1 MNDGASSVGLSLEQK
16 RALLAARLKSKLRAA
31 KYFPMSFAQQR
42 LWFLDQIQ
50 PGSPLYNIPSVVP
63 LRGTLNLVALQK
75 ALNAV
80 VRRHEVMRTTFA
92 RVNEQPMQIIAPS
105 ASPVLN
111 VADLRELA
119 EDCRE
124 VEMRRLYEVEGKI
137 SFDLAR
143 GPLLRVKLLWLR
155 PEEQLLIFTV
165 HHIIFDGWSAGV
177 LLKEIT
183 ALYQSFCRNAPSP
196 LPELSIQ
203 YADFAVWQHKRLRG
217 DLLEKGIAYW
227 KEQLQGIP
235 VFLNLPRDC
244 SRTKVPPAAGAEL
257 SLVVPAPLSA
267 ELKSLCQHEGATLFM
282 LLLAAFQT
290 LLHRYTGQSTILVGT
305 PIAGRDRA
313 ELEGL
318 IGLFVNTL
326 VLRADYGDDPTFRQ
340 LLARVKQT
348 ALEAYAHQSVP
359 FEKVVEELRPERGLD
374 RSPLFQ
380 VMFSLQSV
388 AYGKSE
394 LERLSSFGNEVKSIG
409 AGLDLP
415 LSKFD
420 LTLSAVETKTRLYCS
435 LQYRTDMFDE
445 STIRRLL
452 ENFRVLLQSIVDVP
466 DEHVSA
472 LPILAAAEVRRLI
485 VEWNDT
491 DREYPSELSVAQ
503 MFAAQAER
511 TPEGI
516 ALVCR
521 AQQISYRKLNERAD
535 RLAGLLRSHGV
546 GTEVLVGLFA
556 EQSPEMI
563 VGLLAVLKA
572 GGAYLPLDPAA
583 SPQRLKSLLADAHAS
598 LVLTPAHL
606 LSRLPEHTT
615 AVVLLD
621 EDDKF
626 TAPESEAE
634 LAERGPAHAAYVIYV
649 SDSQGRPRGIV
660 IEDRQVANSLQA
672 LAEHVTFAPGTS
684 WAVQSPLTANSA
696 QQLILASL
704 CGGATLHVIAGDQ
717 ATATATRDQHR
728 AHAAID
734 GLLIAPSQLVTMLGD
749 MGVDS
754 PLPRRWLVLSGEP
767 ARREWIEKL
776 QTKFPDLSVTNYYGP
791 TEATGAGL
799 SCLVKNA
806 SMDHVDQDIPVGRP
820 SPNTKAY
827 VLDRLL
833 QLVPIGVAGELYIGG
848 EFLARGYLNR
858 VRATAEKFIPDPF
871 SSSQGARLYKTG
883 DMARQLPDGN
893 LLLLGRTGDRQLKIR
908 GFRIEPDEVETVLRG
923 HPSVAETFVM
933 AQEDARGV
941 KQLVMYLVA
950 ADDDEDDD
958 DDDESEVR
966 AVAWQLLKKSLPVEM
981 LPSAIIFLDEL
992 PLAADGKVAVQLLPS
1007 PYAAISEAPREFVA
1021 PRDTIELQLAL
1032 IWEGLLGVAPI
1043 SVTDNFFDLGGHSL
1057 LAIRMLAKARQQL
1070 GRQIPLAA
1078 LFEQGTIEHLAGIV
1092 RLGTDAEAESPLV
1105 AIQPRGDRLPFFCVH
1120 GIGGGVI
1127 DYLHLACHLGTEQ
1140 PFYGLQATAA
1150 GADSSVEGMASRY
1163 LEAVRKVQPG
1173 GPYLL
1178 GGWSFGG
1185 LIAFEMA
1192 RQFQELGQEVALL
1205 ALFDSIAPGFIDRS
1219 AYLDVPDANDPAQVA
1234 RFISG
1239 TMGNDPGT
1247 ALLDDRERHTPAEQ
1261 LQRAFEQAKQER
1273 AVPAEIELPEFLVWL
1288 AGLRQGMLAERE
1300 YLPPTY
1306 AGRLTLFK
1314 ARELSSHSES
1324 LREQL
1329 ARDPTYGWGR
1339 LCSQGVEPHFVP
1351 GSHHTIILEP
1361 NVSAL
1366 AEQLKGCVAQIKLGA
1381 KL

>member
-1 MNDGASSVGLSLEQK
+1 MNDGASSVRLSLEEK

-75 ALNAV
+75 ALNEV

-92 RVNEQPMQIIAPS
+92 RVNEQPMQVIAPS
-105 ASPVLN
+105 ASPVLS

-183 ALYQSFCRNAPSP
+183 ALYQSFCRSAPSP

-235 VFLNLPRDC
+235 VVLNLPRDR
-244 SRTKVPPAAGAEL
+244 STTKAPQAAGAEL
-257 SLVVPAPLSA
+257 SLVVPAPLSQQ
-267 ELKSLCQHEGATLFM
+267 LKSLSQHEGATLFM

-290 LLHRYTGQSTILVGT
+290 LLHRYTGQSTIVVGT

-313 ELEGL
+313 ELEAL

-359 FEKVVEELRPERGLD
+359 FERVVEELRPERGLD
-374 RSPLFQ
+374 YSPLFQ

-388 AYGKSE
+388 AYGESE

-452 ENFRVLLQSIVDVP
+452 ENFRVLLQSIVDAP
-466 DEHVSA
+466 DDHVSA
-472 LPILAAAEVRRLI
+472 LPILAAAEARRLI

-491 DREYPSELSVAQ
+491 DKDYPSELSVAQ

-521 AQQISYRKLNERAD
+521 ARQISYRKLNERAG
-535 RLAGLLRSHGV
+535 RLAGLLRTRGV
-546 GTEVLVGLFA
+546 RTEVLVGLFA
-556 EQSPEMI
+556 EPSPEMI

-583 SPQRLKSLLADAHAS
+583 SPQRLKSLLADAQAS

-606 LSRLPEHTT
+606 SSRLREDTT

-634 LAERGPAHAAYVIYV
+634 LAERGPAQAAYVIYV
-649 SDSQGRPRGIV
+649 SDSQGKPRGIV
-660 IEDRQVANSLQA
+660 IEDRQVANSLQI

-696 QQLILASL
+696 QKLILASL

-717 ATATATRDQHR
+717 ATATAPRDQHL
-728 AHAAID
+728 AQVPID

-754 PLPRRWLVLSGEP
+754 PLPRRWLVLGGEP
-767 ARREWIEKL
+767 ARREWIEEL
-776 QTKFPDLSVTNYYGP
+776 QAKFPDLSVVNHYAP

-799 SCLVKNA
+799 TCLVKNA
-806 SMDHVDQDIPVGRP
+806 SVDHVDRDIPVGRP
-820 SPNTKAY
+820 SPNTKTY
-827 VLDRLL
+827 VLDLRL
-833 QLVPIGVAGELYIGG
+833 QPVPIGVAGELYIGG
-848 EFLARGYLNR
+848 DFLARGYLNR
-858 VRATAEKFIPDPF
+858 VRETAEKFIPDPF
-871 SSSQGARLYKTG
+871 SRSHGARLYKTG
-883 DMARQLPDGN
+883 DVARQLPDGN

-908 GFRIEPDEVETVLRG
+908 GFRIEPEEVEVVLRP
-923 HPSVAETFVM
+923 HPSVRETLVM
-933 AQEDARGV
+933 AQEDALGS

-950 ADDDEDDD
+950 ADDD
-958 DDDESEVR
+958 DDESGVR
-966 AVAWQLLKKSLPVEM
+966 AVVWQMLKKSLPVEM

-1057 LAIRMLAKARQQL
+1057 LAIRMMAKAHQQL
-1070 GRQIPLAA
+1070 GRRIPLAA
-1078 LFEQGTIEHLAGIV
+1078 LFERGTIEHLAAMV

-1105 AIQPRGDRLPFFCVH
+1105 AIQPRGDRQPFFCVH

-1127 DYLHLACHLGTEQ
+1127 DYLHLARHLGTEQ
-1140 PFYGLQATAA
+1140 PFYGLQATGAD
-1150 GADSSVEGMASRY
+1150 ADSSVEGMASRY

-1192 RQFQELGQEVALL
+1192 RQFQELGQEVAML

-1219 AYLDVPDANDPAQVA
+1219 AYLDVPDTNDPAQVA

-1239 TMGNDPGT
+1239 TMGNDPG
-1247 ALLDDRERHTPAEQ
+1247 AASLDDRESYTPAEQ
-1261 LQRAFEQAKQER
+1261 LQRAFEHAKQER

-1288 AGLRQGMLAERE
+1288 AGLRKGMLAERE
-1300 YLPPTY
+1300 YLPTAY

-1324 LREQL
+1324 IREQL

-1339 LCSQGVEPHFVP
+1339 LCSQGVEPRFVP

-1366 AEQLKGCVAQIKLGA
+1366 AEQLKRWVAQIKLGA